1 MTTNNFDNAPARLD
15 ASPVADELSPASQYA
30 NPRELLTDPSLSQD
44 EKLQLLTEWEED
56 IRLALVAAEEGMNGA
71 DDVQLREV
79 LSAKR
84 LLTPDAS
91 RPDSP
96 SKS

>member
-1 MTTNNFDNAPARLD
+1 MTIKSLENTSANFDAPPPD
-15 ASPVADELSPASQYA
+15 NLSPSSRYGS
-30 NPRELLTDPSLSQD
+30 PRELLTDSSLSQE

-56 IRLALVAAEEGMNGA
+56 VRLALVAAEEGMNGV

-84 LLTPDAS
+84 LLTPDAV
-91 RPDSP
+91 RPESP

>member
-1 MTTNNFDNAPARLD
+1 MTSRSFENRSTAVDTPPPGEFGPSSRYG
-15 ASPVADELSPASQYA
+15 S
-30 NPRELLTDPSLSQD
+30 PRELLTDASLTQD

-56 IRLALVAAEEGMNGA
+56 IRLALVAAEEGMNGV

-84 LLTPDAS
+84 LLTPDAN

>member
-1 MTTNNFDNAPARLD
+1 MTSKSFENRSDRSDAPPPGEFGPSSRYG
-15 ASPVADELSPASQYA
+15 S
-30 NPRELLTDPSLSQD
+30 PRELLTDASLSHD
-44 EKLQLLTEWEED
+44 EKLELLREWEED
-56 IRLALVAAEEGMNGA
+56 IRLALVAAEEGMNGV

-84 LLTPDAS
+84 LLTPDDV

>member
-1 MTTNNFDNAPARLD
+1 MSPKAFDNAVIDVGA
-15 ASPVADELSPASQYA
+15 ASYAALSPSSRYGS
-30 NPRELLTDPSLSQD
+30 PRELLTDATLTH
-44 EKLQLLTEWEED
+44 ETKLQLLTEWEED

-71 DDVQLREV
+71 DDIQLREV

-84 LLTPDAS
+84 LLTPDAV